1 MGITLQSVECT
12 FFTKHLRSQIAG
24 YPHTTKSPIA
34 DPGSDVIFRHGA
46 DGGKGGKLKA
56 LIIDGRNNHD
66 WKTTTPILK
75 QILETAYSAEE
86 TGGTDVHEP
95 MIWIIPYGEYRM
107 FTTVMGHAPYSMAC
121 TGFITTVQRGSEWAA
136 TGKVT

>member
-1 MGITLQSVECT
+1 M
-12 FFTKHLRSQIAG
+12 
-24 YPHTTKSPIA
+24 KSPIA

-95 MIWIIPYGEYRM
+95 MIWIIPYGEDRM
-107 FTTVMGHAPYSMAC
+107 FTTVMGHAPPTRWPAPVSLPPSSADPN
-121 TGFITTVQRGSEWAA
+121 GPLQV
-136 TGKVT
+136 K